1 MRQTGLR
8 SLAVLRGYIRA
19 GRLFS
24 ETAAAKL
31 GL

>member
-1 MRQTGLR
+1 VK
-8 SLAVLRGYIRA
+8 SLTLLSMLVVRGYIRS
-19 GRLFS
+19 GGLFN

>member
-1 MRQTGLR
+1 MRQTGHR
-8 SLAVLRGYIRA
+8 SLQVVRGYIRA
-19 GRLFS
+19 GGLFN

>member
-1 MRQTGLR
+1 MRQIGHR
-8 SLAVLRGYIRA
+8 SLTVLRGYIRA
-19 GRLFS
+19 GGLFN